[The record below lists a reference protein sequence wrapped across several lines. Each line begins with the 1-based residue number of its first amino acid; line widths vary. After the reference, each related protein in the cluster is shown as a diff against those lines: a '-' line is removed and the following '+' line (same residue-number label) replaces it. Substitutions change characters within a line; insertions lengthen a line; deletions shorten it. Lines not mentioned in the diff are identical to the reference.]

1 MNIRNF
7 AMAAAALSLATAPAI
22 AQADFARAAAP
33 IEGESEMGG
42 SGIILGIL
50 AAAAVIA
57 GVVIAADGGSDDSV
71 SG

>member
-1 MNIRNF
+1 MKIRNA

-22 AQADFARAAAP
+22 AQVDFARASAP

-42 SGIILGIL
+42 SGVILGIL

-57 GVVIAADGGSDDSV
+57 GVVIAAGGGDDDSV